1 MLDGAPDLWL
11 DGNLHRLAPGD
22 GVAFPNGTGIAHCVL
37 NNSDAPVRLIV
48 VGERHAD
55 ERVFF
60 PVNPKRGGDGQ
71 THRAGRRDHAA
82 AAREN
87 LPNPT
92 AERLVADRPIR

>member
-60 PVNPKRGGDGQ
+60 PVNPKRGGRWTDAPRRPLGPCGG
-71 THRAGRRDHAA
+71 RARKPA
-82 AAREN
+82 
-87 LPNPT
+87 
-92 AERLVADRPIR
+92 